1 MAKAKTKL
9 KRDKRGRFVKGTKK
23 DGGRRTGSKN
33 AKTIAKE
40 KAYEDHQQ
48 AILKELAELRSAH
61 FSVAKGTQIIVARD
75 LIWDDKKK
83 KKIRKGRFV
92 RLTRPDE
99 IVDVINDYEEGEDFY
114 IIFTQDP
121 NPKALE
127 DLVNRVFGKP
137 KEYHEF
143 DFKAKELK
151 AIQDDIKSIMVMEA
165 KFKKFKI
172 SR

>member
-1 MAKAKTKL
+1 MVEAKTKL

-23 DGGRRTGSKN
+23 DGGRKTGSKN
-33 AKTIAKE
+33 AKTIAKD

-61 FSVAKGTQIIVARD
+61 FSVAKGTTIVLARD
-75 LIWDDKKK
+75 FIKNKQGKMERL
-83 KKIRKGRFV
+83 GRF
-92 RLTRPDE
+92 TRIIDPDE
-99 IVDVINDYEEGEDFY
+99 IEEMVAGENEEGETY
-114 IIFTQDP
+114 HIITTQDP